1 MIGLCVIAHE
11 VYPSFCSGI
20 AIVFQHTKSNDPFE
34 IRQGI
39 SNTARNIDSSSRVLI
54 IGGGIG
60 GLALAQGLK
69 KHGVPFH
76 VFEQD
81 PTPDFR
87 AQGYRLKL
95 NSDGSKALNDVLS
108 DSLWT
113 QFQDTCA
120 VCEAGETNF
129 DAIAA
134 TVIASRAGL
143 RRTRGGV
150 AIKTQTCDRTVLR
163 NILLFGLSDSI
174 SFGKSLSE
182 YTITDK
188 GKIVAK
194 FADGSSENGTLLI
207 RADGIHSQV
216 RKQYL
221 PNHRPLDTNGSCIYG
236 KTPLTPELLEI
247 FPRRATKWMT
257 LIIDKTPMTQTLDVD
272 ETPLTLLLEPIRFA
286 DNAHR
291 KDLPVDYIY
300 WVLISRTDMF
310 ETHTKELLYLNG
322 EESAKLS
329 HKLTQ
334 EWDPSFRALFHLQDS
349 SQTSTLRVS
358 SAFPKIVPWE
368 PSANVTLMGDAIHVM
383 SPSGGVGAVT
393 ALCDAALLSNT
404 ISKLGISASSIGEY
418 EATMRGYAQTS
429 IERSYFGG
437 KKMFGQEPFDKCKPL
452 EI

>member
-1 MIGLCVIAHE
+1 MD
-11 VYPSFCSGI
+11 SF
-20 AIVFQHTKSNDPFE
+20 
-34 IRQGI
+34 
-39 SNTARNIDSSSRVLI
+39 SRVII

-69 KHGVPFH
+69 KSGVPFH

-95 NSDGSKALNDVLS
+95 NSDGCKALNDVLS
-108 DSLWT
+108 DSLWL

-120 VCEAGETNF
+120 VCEEGETNF
-129 DAIAA
+129 DAIAG
-134 TVIASRAGL
+134 TTIASRAGP
-143 RRTRGGV
+143 RRTRGGAV
-150 AIKTQTCDRTVLR
+150 IKTQTCDRTVLR
-163 NILLFGLSDSI
+163 NILLSGLDDNI
-174 SFGKSLSE
+174 SFGKSLLE
-182 YTITDK
+182 YTTTEN

-194 FADGSSENGTLLI
+194 FADGSSENGTLLVG
-207 RADGIHSQV
+207 ADGIHSRI

-221 PNHRPLDTNGSCIYG
+221 PSHRPLDTNGSCIYG

-247 FPRRATKWMT
+247 FPKRATKWMT
-257 LIIDKTPMTQTLDVD
+257 LIIDRTPMTQTLDVD

-286 DNAHR
+286 NNSHR
-291 KDLPVDYIY
+291 KDLPADYIY
-300 WVLISRTDMF
+300 WVLISRTDVF

-322 EESAKLS
+322 EDSAKLS
-329 HKLTQ
+329 LNLTQ
-334 EWDPSFRALFHLQDS
+334 EWDPSFRVLFYLQDS

-368 PSANVTLMGDAIHVM
+368 PSANVTLLGDAIHVM
-383 SPSGGVGAVT
+383 SPSGGVGAAT
-393 ALCDAALLSNT
+393 ALRDAALLSNT
-404 ISKLGISASSIGEY
+404 ISKFGISASTIGKY
-418 EATMRGYAQTS
+418 EATMRIYAQAS

-437 KKMFGQEPFDKCKPL
+437 KKMFGQEPFEKCKPL